1 MKALCSDFFKAVLA
15 GIMIGIGAVVFLSC
29 ESKLA
34 GAVLFSVGL
43 LCICEFGLNLYTGK
57 IGYAVYKGET
67 PLKKA
72 AFLLTVWLG
81 NFCGALL
88 SGTAFRASGSEAVL
102 EKAAA
107 LAQIKLQQSLFS
119 AVLLGIF
126 CGILMFAAVDI
137 FKRNTE
143 KNARHIGILFCVP
156 VFILCGFEHSIADM
170 AYLAL
175 CPPAMLFS
183 SKAIL
188 FLLAV
193 TLGNSLGGI
202 LFPLV
207 LLINKK
213 QTPSK

>member
-1 MKALCSDFFKAVLA
+1 MKNFFHDFFKAGMA
-15 GIMIGIGAVVFLSC
+15 GILIGIGAIVFLSC

-34 GAVLFSVGL
+34 GSVLFSVGL

-57 IGYAVYKGET
+57 IGYVVYKGEK

-72 AFLLTVWLG
+72 LFLLTVWSG
-81 NFCGALL
+81 NLCGALL
-88 SGTAFRASGSEAVL
+88 AGTVFRTSGNATVL
-102 EKAAA
+102 EKAEF
-107 LAQIKLQQSLFS
+107 LVQTKLQQSFFS
-119 AVLLGIF
+119 ALLLGIF

-143 KNARHIGILFCVP
+143 KPARHIGILFCVP
-156 VFILCGFEHSIADM
+156 VFILCGFEHSVADM

-175 CPPAMLFS
+175 CPFSTLFS
-183 SKAIL
+183 LKTLL

-202 LFPLV
+202 LLPLV

-213 QTPSK
+213 Q